1 MNRKDHPAKWI
12 LAALAIAALALS
24 LLPVLYVA
32 QYDFATGDDYAFGA
46 FAHLAFRETHSVW
59 AAVKASAAHTKEI
72 YYTWQGTWLSVF
84 LFGLQPE
91 VFGDRLYVITPFI
104 MVAVTVPG
112 FAAFCHHFLQKR
124 LGIDRPVTII
134 LAVLIL
140 TAVIQL
146 VPTKAFGIYWYNG
159 ATHYVVPYV
168 LMLFS
173 LVCGSAFLTEGRRR
187 DLILL
192 ILLQTALGGMSYPA
206 AIGAPLGIAFLWIFR
221 SIIRERKPMRR
232 RLSLLLPFA
241 AELAG
246 LAISAAAPGNK
257 VRGGSDFG
265 FSMSRA
271 ARTIAECFVQ
281 SGSHALRYLREES
294 FLLVLLLA
302 GAAVF
307 LALDTEG
314 GASLPGRV
322 ARFQSH
328 RGTVDERDALAS
340 HAGTDDGRAG
350 AGVDPAERVH
360 SFPLAILALI
370 MLAVWNASF
379 YAPELYAGVNVSE
392 GVDNTY
398 YYSFVL
404 SCFIG
409 MIYCLG
415 WIRDAVRRRHR
426 AVSLR
431 SRAWIYVL
439 LAILVA
445 GSAYLARHS
454 LKASTAYV
462 CLDFVRSG
470 KAEDFRQQMLLQQR
484 LLETKEKDVVIPGT
498 NAYDGP
504 LLNMSAEEDPKAWT
518 SEVIARFYGK
528 DSVRSMNSDQW
539 HAMHTE

>member
-59 AAVKASAAHTKEI
+59 AAVKASAAHTREI

-104 MVAVTVPG
+104 MVAMTVPG

-146 VPTKAFGIYWYNG
+146 VPAKAFGIYWYNG

-173 LVCGSAFLTEGRRR
+173 LVCGSAFLTEGRGR

-232 RLSLLLPFA
+232 DLWLFLPFA

-314 GASLPGRV
+314 GASLPKRV
-322 ARFQSH
+322 AMFQSH
-328 RGTVDERDALAS
+328 RGT
-340 HAGTDDGRAG
+340 
-350 AGVDPAERVH
+350 
-360 SFPLAILALI
+360 ALI

-379 YAPELYAGVNVSE
+379 YAPELYAGVSVSE

-484 LLETKEKDVVIPGT
+484 LLETREKDVVIPGT